1 MYLALYRKYRP
12 RTFLDVAGQ
21 EPIVQ
26 TLRNQI
32 KENRHFHAYLF
43 TGSRG
48 TGKTTCAKILAKAV
62 NCLNPKDGDPCNE
75 CEACKA
81 IDDGS
86 VTDIV
91 EIDAASNNGVD
102 SIRQLRDE
110 ANFTPVY
117 AKYRVYIIDEVHML
131 SSGAFNALLKTLEE
145 PPEHVKFI
153 LATTEIQKLP
163 NTIISRCQRFDFK
176 RISISDISKRLKY
189 VAQNENATIDDDAT
203 EFIASLADGS
213 MRDSLSI
220 LDQCISKDKNVT
232 LDTIHDVIGL
242 ADKTKLY
249 NVVSSVIKGDKST
262 ALKTVS
268 ELYVSL
274 SDMERFCDSLIWIF
288 RNIMIVKAVDD
299 CKDLL
304 NAEQNETEFC
314 KSCAEMCSL
323 NDIIRA
329 LDVVEKS
336 RINLKDGVNRLIE
349 TEIAVI
355 KLCNIFNGDLQE
367 NKKEIEIPKV
377 KEKATKENPVDNQIK
392 EKVKEKTPVEKIPNK
407 EKVEY
412 KKEEA
417 KPEEKSVD
425 KKDLKADLINLIYK
439 KDRIFSGTL
448 DNAIIDESDNKI
460 SINTQNLLFN
470 RMVKE
475 KIHSDKIK
483 EAVVEIYG
491 DEYKFEVGAEEK
503 AEIKSGESE
512 KNFDDLIDTINKAGF
527 NL

>member
-1 MYLALYRKYRP
+1 
-12 RTFLDVAGQ
+12 
-21 EPIVQ
+21 
-26 TLRNQI
+26 
-32 KENRHFHAYLF
+32 
-43 TGSRG
+43 
-48 TGKTTCAKILAKAV
+48 
-62 NCLNPKDGDPCNE
+62 
-75 CEACKA
+75 
-81 IDDGS
+81 
-86 VTDIV
+86 
-91 EIDAASNNGVD
+91 
-102 SIRQLRDE
+102 
-110 ANFTPVY
+110 
-117 AKYRVYIIDEVHML
+117 
-131 SSGAFNALLKTLEE
+131 
-145 PPEHVKFI
+145 
-153 LATTEIQKLP
+153 
-163 NTIISRCQRFDFK
+163 
-176 RISISDISKRLKY
+176 
-189 VAQNENATIDDDAT
+189 
-203 EFIASLADGS
+203 
-213 MRDSLSI
+213 
-220 LDQCISKDKNVT
+220 
-232 LDTIHDVIGL
+232 
-242 ADKTKLY
+242 
-249 NVVSSVIKGDKST
+249 
-262 ALKTVS
+262 
-268 ELYVSL
+268 
-274 SDMERFCDSLIWIF
+274 
-288 RNIMIVKAVDD
+288 MIVKAVDD

-304 NAEQNETEFC
+304 NAEQNEKEFC

-367 NKKEIEIPKV
+367 NKKEIEISKV
-377 KEKATKENPVDNQIK
+377 KEKAIKEIIVDNQNK
-392 EKVKEKTPVEKIPNK
+392 EKVKEKTPVEKIPDK

-412 KKEEA
+412 KKEEP
-417 KPEEKSVD
+417 KPEEKTVD

-491 DEYKFEVGAEEK
+491 DEYKFEVGSEEK

>member
-1 MYLALYRKYRP
+1 
-12 RTFLDVAGQ
+12 
-21 EPIVQ
+21 
-26 TLRNQI
+26 
-32 KENRHFHAYLF
+32 
-43 TGSRG
+43 
-48 TGKTTCAKILAKAV
+48 
-62 NCLNPKDGDPCNE
+62 
-75 CEACKA
+75 
-81 IDDGS
+81 
-86 VTDIV
+86 
-91 EIDAASNNGVD
+91 
-102 SIRQLRDE
+102 
-110 ANFTPVY
+110 
-117 AKYRVYIIDEVHML
+117 ML

-220 LDQCISKDKNVT
+220 LDQCISKDKNVA

-268 ELYVSL
+268 ELYISL

-304 NAEQNETEFC
+304 NAEQNEKEFC

-367 NKKEIEIPKV
+367 NKKEIETPKV
-377 KEKATKENPVDNQIK
+377 KVKENVIKDISVDK
-392 EKVKEKTPVEKIPNK
+392 KSTEKVKEKTPIEKISDK
-407 EKVEY
+407 EKSEEI
-412 KKEEA
+412 KEEP
-417 KPEEKSVD
+417 KSEEQSVD
-425 KKDLKADLINLIYK
+425 KKDLKSDLINLIYK